1 MTFSLKNVHADEI
14 LEAMAETLGID
25 KVARTTYH
33 SLQEYKNAVD
43 AAAGDC
49 AKLKNELNPDNARG
63 IDTDA
68 ARGYWRPRMM
78 AACIKG
84 KRADDQPALD
94 DDVLAANFALQ
105 HLVKVADVLDA
116 NGFEELAV
124 LIDEDIAKITNINL
138 LEGNN
143 D

>member
-1 MTFSLKNVHADEI
+1 MTFNLKNVHADEI
-14 LEAMAETLGID
+14 LKAMAETLGIN
-25 KVARTTYH
+25 KVARTTYY
-33 SLQEYKNAVD
+33 SIQEYKNAVD

-49 AKLKNELNPDNARG
+49 AKLKGELNPDNVRG

-84 KRADDQPALD
+84 ADDQPVLD
-94 DDVLAANFALQ
+94 KNVSAATHFALQ
-105 HLVKVADVLDA
+105 HLVKVADALDA
-116 NGFEELAV
+116 NGFEELAA
-124 LIDEDIAKITNINL
+124 LIDDDISKITNINL
-138 LEGNN
+138 MEDNN